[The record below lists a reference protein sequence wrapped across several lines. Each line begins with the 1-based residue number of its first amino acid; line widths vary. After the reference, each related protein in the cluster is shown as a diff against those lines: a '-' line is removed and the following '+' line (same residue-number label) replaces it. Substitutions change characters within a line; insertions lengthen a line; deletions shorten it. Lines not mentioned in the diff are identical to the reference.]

1 VIPTMYEGTIRHR
14 RFAVTSH
21 EFRHRIA
28 LAYAD
33 LDAPPRGRFL
43 DRAAIE
49 ALVERRPATIRLLTM
64 PRSLGVGFNPVSFYY
79 CFDDGQALTHVVA
92 EVTNTPWGERHTYV
106 LPQGQ
111 GSPEKAFHVS
121 PFMGMDHG
129 YDVRATAPAETLS
142 VHIASHREGALAFDA
157 TLLLQR
163 RPYSRFRLLGASIR
177 TLTLIYAHALALKL
191 KGAPYFPHPR
201 PEAL

>member
-1 VIPTMYEGTIRHR
+1 MYEGTIRHR
-14 RFAVTSH
+14 RFAVASH

-49 ALVERRPATIRLLTM
+49 ALVEQRSADIRLLTM

-79 CFDDGQALTHVVA
+79 CFDAGGALTHVVA

-106 LPQGQ
+106 LPHGE
-111 GSPEKAFHVS
+111 GSPDKTFHVS

-129 YDVRATAPAETLS
+129 YAVRASEPGTTLS
-142 VHIASHREGALAFDA
+142 VHIESRRGGELAFDA
-157 TLLLQR
+157 TLILKR
-163 RPYSRFRLLGASIR
+163 RPYSRLRLAGASIR
-177 TLTLIYAHALALKL
+177 TLTLIYAHAIALKV

-201 PEAL
+201 PEAS

>member
-1 VIPTMYEGTIRHR
+1 MYEGTIRHR
-14 RFAVTSH
+14 RFAAGSH

-33 LDAPPRGRFL
+33 LDAPPPGRFL

-49 ALVERRPATIRLLTM
+49 ALVEQRPGDIRLLTM

-79 CFDDGQALTHVVA
+79 CFDAAGSLTHVVA

-106 LPQGQ
+106 LPHGE

-121 PFMGMDHG
+121 PFMGMDHA
-129 YDVRATAPAETLS
+129 YAVRASEPGTTLS
-142 VHIASHREGALAFDA
+142 VHIESRRGGELAFDA
-157 TLLLQR
+157 TLILKR
-163 RPYSRFRLLGASIR
+163 RPYSRLRLVGASIR
-177 TLTLIYAHALALKL
+177 TLTLIYAHAIALKV

-201 PEAL
+201 PEAS

>member
-14 RFAVTSH
+14 RFAAGAH

-43 DRAAIE
+43 DRAQVE
-49 ALVERRPATIRLLTM
+49 ALAGGAADRIRLLTM
-64 PRSLGVGFNPVSFYY
+64 PRSLGVGFNPVSLYY
-79 CFDDGQALTHVVA
+79 CFDAAGKLAHVVA

-121 PFMGMDHG
+121 PFMGMDHA
-129 YDVRATAPAETLS
+129 YDVRAPAPAETLS
-142 VHIASHREGALAFDA
+142 VHIESRRAGALAFDA
-157 TLLLQR
+157 TLNLRR
-163 RPYSRFRLLGASIR
+163 RPYSAARLLGASIR
-177 TLTLIYAHALALKL
+177 TLALIYAHAIALKV

-201 PEAL
+201 PEAP